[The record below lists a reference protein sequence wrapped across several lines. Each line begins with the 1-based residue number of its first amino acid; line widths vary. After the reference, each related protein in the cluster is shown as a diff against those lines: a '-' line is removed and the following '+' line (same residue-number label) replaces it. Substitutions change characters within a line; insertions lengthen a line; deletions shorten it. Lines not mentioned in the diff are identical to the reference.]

1 MQKSSIN
8 NGFIQQWASSIMERY
23 LERRSYIERI
33 SAGRGDTDVIKVI
46 TGMRRCGKSVLLQMY
61 SDELIKT
68 GVPKENIIQVN
79 FENFEYQGIKDKDL
93 LNEFLSKRI
102 TTDDPYYVLLD
113 EIQNVEG
120 WELTLSGLV
129 SMGNCDVYIT
139 GSNSDMLSSK
149 LATHISGRHVEIR
162 VFPLSLSEFM
172 RMHEYSD
179 GEAAMR
185 DYLEYGGL
193 PGIDLSRGSRYVMD
207 YLEGVY
213 STIVIKDV
221 LRHVNVRDPSKVR
234 AIARFLFSNIG
245 NITNKA
251 SIAKETG
258 LSESTV
264 GMYLDAM
271 EEAFLVL
278 QCNRYDAVGKK
289 LLRTNSKYYVMDLGL
304 RKAALDLAAGT
315 DLSRPLENVV
325 YVELLRRGY
334 KVRVGSYRNSEVD
347 FIASRDGEIE
357 YYQVCQ
363 TLMTD
368 GTRERETRA
377 LMRPA
382 DRYPKTVLTLD
393 RFGLGNDN
401 GIMIRNVVDWLLE
414 RSHAS

>member
-1 MQKSSIN
+1 
-8 NGFIQQWASSIMERY
+8 
-23 LERRSYIERI
+23 
-33 SAGRGDTDVIKVI
+33 
-46 TGMRRCGKSVLLQMY
+46 
-61 SDELIKT
+61 
-68 GVPKENIIQVN
+68 
-79 FENFEYQGIKDKDL
+79 
-93 LNEFLSKRI
+93 
-102 TTDDPYYVLLD
+102 
-113 EIQNVEG
+113 
-120 WELTLSGLV
+120 
-129 SMGNCDVYIT
+129 
-139 GSNSDMLSSK
+139 
-149 LATHISGRHVEIR
+149 
-162 VFPLSLSEFM
+162 
-172 RMHEYSD
+172 
-179 GEAAMR
+179 
-185 DYLEYGGL
+185 
-193 PGIDLSRGSRYVMD
+193 
-207 YLEGVY
+207 
-213 STIVIKDV
+213 
-221 LRHVNVRDPSKVR
+221 VNVRDPSKVR

-334 KVRVGSYRNSEVD
+334 KVRVGSYRDSEVD

-382 DRYPKTVLTLD
+382 DSYPKTVLTLD